1 MVYMTDGAN
10 RIHAGV
16 LASRDSLAAQ
26 LTVQAL
32 FKAVRTAAP
41 GAVPGLRKALAL
53 AFERKPRSA
62 AYVGALQRLAI
73 EDRGGTVDAGIVAEA
88 ATASGSLQAG
98 ALAVRSLA
106 ICFTACF
113 SRGPPRPSCDLDS
126 LHPMGRK
133 RVEEGCTSVRVFF
146 ECFRFQRT
154 NMLRH
159 HFCHIVPLPREYL
172 GVLEM

>member
-1 MVYMTDGAN
+1 M
-10 RIHAGV
+10 

-53 AFERKPRSA
+53 AFERTPRSA

-73 EDRGGTVDAGIVAEA
+73 EDRGGSVDAATVAKA

-98 ALAVRSLA
+98 ALQAR
-106 ICFTACF
+106 TA
-113 SRGPPRPSCDLDS
+113 
-126 LHPMGRK
+126 
-133 RVEEGCTSVRVFF
+133 
-146 ECFRFQRT
+146 
-154 NMLRH
+154 
-159 HFCHIVPLPREYL
+159 
-172 GVLEM
+172 